1 MKEVDSV
8 EAEAVVDCFFFLF
21 VIDLIIMVSSNRPV
35 SFLTFGFGKVVV
47 LAFFEEKIV
56 DVSLANRTLSRNESS
71 FLP

>member
-21 VIDLIIMVSSNRPV
+21 VIDLVIMVSSNRPV

-47 LAFFEEKIV
+47 LAFFRREDSGCFVGKPYT
-56 DVSLANRTLSRNESS
+56 VSK
-71 FLP
+71 